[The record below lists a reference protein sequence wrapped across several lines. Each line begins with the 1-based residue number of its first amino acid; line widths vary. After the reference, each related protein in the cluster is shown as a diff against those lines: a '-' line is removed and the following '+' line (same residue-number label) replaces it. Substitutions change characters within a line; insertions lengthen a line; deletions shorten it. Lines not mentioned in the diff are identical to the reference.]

1 MAVRLFLVA
10 ATALALAAGP
20 PALAEPPAPSPQWS
34 LGVEA
39 YEVGDMD
46 TAAAIFAECAHAGD
60 AACQSAYGHMLF
72 MGEGVDED
80 EAQALSWFRRAAEQ
94 GDPYG
99 QFKLGFMYR
108 RGIVV
113 EQDFARAIKLYE
125 RAAERGFAPANAEL
139 GYMHM
144 LGEGV
149 TAHTGMAVTLLAKAG
164 TQGGIPSALYSA
176 GILVREDK
184 EYQGD
189 TAEIAREFLAMAAG
203 MDFAP
208 AMVKLA
214 TMLQNGEGGEV
225 DKVEALKWHLLASRH
240 RDGDGDTRIR
250 DLALAWIPRL
260 DEMLSP
266 AERAEARARAD
277 AWTPD

>member
-1 MAVRLFLVA
+1 MASRLFLVA
-10 ATALALAAGP
+10 ATALALAAWY
-20 PALAEPPAPSPQWS
+20 PALAEPPDPSPQWS
-34 LGVEA
+34 RGAEA
-39 YEVGDMD
+39 YAAGDVE

-80 EAQALSWFRRAAEQ
+80 EEQALSWFRRAAEQ
-94 GDPYG
+94 DDPYG

-113 EQDFARAIKLYE
+113 EQDFARAIGMFE
-125 RAAERGFAPANAEL
+125 RAAERGYAPAHAEL

-176 GILVREDK
+176 GILVRQDK
-184 EYQGD
+184 DYEGD
-189 TAEIAREFLAMAAG
+189 TAAVALEFFAMAAG

-214 TMLQNGEGGEV
+214 TMLQGGEGGEV
-225 DKVEALKWHLLASRH
+225 DKIEALKWHLLASRH
-240 RDGDGDTRIR
+240 RDADTRLR
-250 DLALAWIPRL
+250 DLAQAWIPRL